1 MKFLFKSLFL
11 IVLVTLF
18 SSNLSAQILFK
29 VEKTGSDK
37 TGYILGTHHFA
48 PLSVIDSIKEL
59 PEILKSIDGL
69 YGEIDMSGMN
79 DPALMMSVQSKL
91 LAPADSTL
99 DKLLTKAELDS
110 VRVVWDNY
118 SGGMVPF
125 DMLTRMKPSVIAT
138 QLASLMVMK
147 DLPELN
153 PLEGIDIT
161 MQTRARELGKPVYGF
176 ETIEMQMDL
185 LYGEPIAEQARALM
199 KAVRDP
205 EKQMGL
211 VKKLN
216 SAYLNR
222 DLDKILQLMTEEE
235 GNNPETYEQM
245 IFSRN
250 ENWMDSLAEILP
262 NQSILAVVGA
272 GHLPGPRGLIQLLRN
287 AGYTVTPIM

>member
-29 VEKTGSDK
+29 VERNCSDK

-48 PLSVIDSIKEL
+48 PLSVVDSIKEL
-59 PEILKSIDGL
+59 PEILRSIDSL

-79 DPALMMSVQSKL
+79 DPALMMSLQSKL

-110 VRVVWDNY
+110 VRVVWDKY

-205 EKQMGL
+205 EKQMEL

-216 SAYLNR
+216 SAYLTR
-222 DLDKILQLMTEEE
+222 DLDKILRLMTEEE
-235 GNNPETYEQM
+235 GNNPDTYEQM
-245 IFSRN
+245 IFIRN